1 MKYIAKKTLTLLLTL
16 GIVSFLV
23 FLAFSVIPGDPAT
36 TMLGTQATPEKIE
49 ALREELGLNTPFMV
63 RYGEWLTSFLKGDMG
78 ISYSYRMPVKQMLG
92 DKIPVTMALT
102 FMAFTF
108 TVIISIPMGIFAAR
122 HEDGRIGRGI
132 YIINQIL
139 MAVPQFFLGIL
150 FTFLFG
156 LVLRFFTPGGYVSYT
171 QSMGGFIKYLIFPSL
186 AIALPKSAMT
196 IKLLRSS
203 VKKEAGRDY
212 ARTAYSRG
220 NNTKNVL
227 YRHVLKNAMIP
238 SVTFLGM
245 ILTDMVANSIIVEQV
260 FSIPGIGRVLLTSIS
275 NRDYPV
281 VMAVIVCVAAFVVAV
296 NLLVDLLYL
305 WIDPRMRIQ

>member
-1 MKYIAKKTLTLLLTL
+1 
-16 GIVSFLV
+16 
-23 FLAFSVIPGDPAT
+23 
-36 TMLGTQATPEKIE
+36 
-49 ALREELGLNTPFMV
+49 
-63 RYGEWLTSFLKGDMG
+63 
-78 ISYSYRMPVKQMLG
+78 
-92 DKIPVTMALT
+92 
-102 FMAFTF
+102 
-108 TVIISIPMGIFAAR
+108 MGIFAAR

-171 QSMGGFIKYLIFPSL
+171 QSMGGFIKYLIFPAL